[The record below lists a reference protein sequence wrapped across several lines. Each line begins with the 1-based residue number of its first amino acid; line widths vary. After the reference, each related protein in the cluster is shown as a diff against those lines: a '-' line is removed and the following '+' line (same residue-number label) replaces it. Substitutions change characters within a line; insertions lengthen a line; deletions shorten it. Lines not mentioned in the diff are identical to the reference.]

1 MKYTILGRTGLKVSV
16 AGLGSGGH
24 SRLGRA
30 TGRSEKESIALVRQA
45 LDLGINL
52 IDTSEAYGTES
63 IVGKALVGFP
73 RDRVIISTKK
83 LLPTPEHPNP
93 LAEVRKSL
101 EQSLQKLR
109 TDYID
114 IYHAHGVKPHEYRYT
129 RDVLAPIFWKMR
141 EEGKIRF
148 IGVTEYFG
156 PDPGH
161 RMLQEALE
169 EDCWD
174 VVMPG
179 FNILNPS
186 ARERVF
192 NKTTEKN
199 IGVLV
204 MYAVRSA
211 LSQPDRFR
219 KVVSELKQKGAIPS
233 GSGGSQNPLSFLI
246 GKDKTASLPE
256 AAYRFCRHEPGVHVV
271 LTGTGNPEHLKAN
284 VEALSMPPLPERDLQ
299 RLKVIFGKVD
309 SVTGG

>member
-63 IVGKALVGFP
+63 IVGKAMEGFA

-83 LLPTPEHPNP
+83 LLPSPEHPNP
-93 LAEVRKSL
+93 QAEVRKSL

-129 RDVLAPIFWKMR
+129 RDILAPIFWKLR

-161 RMLQEALE
+161 RMLQQALE

-174 VVMPG
+174 VVMAG

-186 ARERVF
+186 ARDRVF
-192 NKTTEKN
+192 SKATEKN
-199 IGVLV
+199 IGALV
-204 MYAVRSA
+204 MFAVRSA
-211 LSQPDRFR
+211 LSQPDRLR
-219 KVVSELKQKGAIPS
+219 KVVSELKRKRAIRS
-233 GSGGSQNPLSFLI
+233 DSCDSKDPLSFLI
-246 GKDKTASLPE
+246 QKGKASTLPE

-284 VEALSMPPLPERDLQ
+284 IEALSKTPLPQADLQ
-299 RLKVIFGKVD
+299 RLQDIFGKVD

>member
-1 MKYTILGRTGLKVSV
+1 MEYTILGRTGLRVSV
-16 AGLGSGGH
+16 AGLGGGGS

-30 TGRSEKESIALVRQA
+30 TGRSEKESVALVRQA

-52 IDTSEAYGTES
+52 IDTAEAYGTES
-63 IVGKALVGFP
+63 IVGKAMEEFP

-83 LLPTPEHPNP
+83 QLLSTDHSNS
-93 LAEVRKSL
+93 ASDVRKSL
-101 EQSLQKLR
+101 EQSLRKLK

-114 IYHAHGVKPHEYRYT
+114 IYHAHGVKPHQYSHA
-129 RDVLAPIFWKMR
+129 RDVLAPIFLQMR
-141 EEGKIRF
+141 DEGKIRF
-148 IGVTEYFG
+148 LGITEYFG

-161 RMLQEALE
+161 RMLTEALE
-169 EDCWD
+169 ADCWD
-174 VVMPG
+174 VIMPG

-192 NKTTEKN
+192 TKTTEKN

-211 LSQPDRFR
+211 LSQPDRLR
-219 KVVSELKQKGAIPS
+219 TVVSQLKQEGKIS
-233 GSGGSQNPLSFLI
+233 NDSCDSKDPLSFLI
-246 GKDKTASLPE
+246 GKDKASTLPE

-271 LTGTGNPEHLKAN
+271 LTGTGDPDHLKDN
-284 VEALSMPPLPERDLQ
+284 VEALSRPPLPRDDLQ
-299 RLKVIFGKVD
+299 RLEEIFGSVD

>member
-1 MKYTILGRTGLKVSV
+1 M
-16 AGLGSGGH
+16 
-24 SRLGRA
+24 
-30 TGRSEKESIALVRQA
+30 
-45 LDLGINL
+45 DLGINL
-52 IDTSEAYGTES
+52 IDTAEAYGTES
-63 IVGKALVGFP
+63 IVGKAMKGLP

-83 LLPTPEHPNP
+83 LLPSPDHPNP

-101 EQSLQKLR
+101 EQSLRKLR
-109 TDYID
+109 TDFID
-114 IYHAHGVKPHEYRYT
+114 IYHAHGVKPHQYRYT

-161 RMLQEALE
+161 QMLQEALE

-186 ARERVF
+186 ARGRVF
-192 NKTTEKN
+192 KNTIEKN
-199 IGVLV
+199 VGVLV

-211 LSQPDRFR
+211 LSQPDRLR
-219 KVVSELKQKGAIPS
+219 KVVSEMKQKGTIPS
-233 GSGGSQNPLSFLI
+233 GSCDSKDPLLFLI
-246 GKDKTASLPE
+246 GKGKASTLPE
-256 AAYRFCRHEPGVHVV
+256 AAYRFCRHESGVHVV
-271 LTGTGNPEHLKAN
+271 LTGTGSPEHLKTN
-284 VEALSMPPLPERDLQ
+284 IEALSKPPLPQRDLQ
-299 RLKVIFGKVD
+299 RLMQIFGTVD

>member
-24 SRLGRA
+24 SRLGQA

-52 IDTSEAYGTES
+52 IDTAEAYGTES
-63 IVGKALVGFP
+63 IVGKAIESVP
-73 RDRVIISTKK
+73 RDRIIISTKK
-83 LLPTPEHPNP
+83 HLPSPDHPNP

-101 EQSLQKLR
+101 EQSLRKLR
-109 TDYID
+109 IDTID
-114 IYHAHGVKPHEYRYT
+114 IYHAHGVNPDRYRYT
-129 RDVLAPIFWKMR
+129 RDVLAPILWKMR

-156 PDPGH
+156 RDTGH
-161 RMLQEALE
+161 RMLQAALE

-186 ARERVF
+186 ARDRVF
-192 NKTTEKN
+192 KKTMEKN

-211 LSQPDRFR
+211 LSQPDRVH
-219 KVVSELKQKGAIPS
+219 KVVSVLKQKGAIPTDC
-233 GSGGSQNPLSFLI
+233 GDSQNPFSFLI
-246 GKDKTASLPE
+246 GKGKASTLPE

-284 VEALSMPPLPERDLQ
+284 IEALSKPPLPKRDLQ
-299 RLKVIFGKVD
+299 RLKEIFGTVD